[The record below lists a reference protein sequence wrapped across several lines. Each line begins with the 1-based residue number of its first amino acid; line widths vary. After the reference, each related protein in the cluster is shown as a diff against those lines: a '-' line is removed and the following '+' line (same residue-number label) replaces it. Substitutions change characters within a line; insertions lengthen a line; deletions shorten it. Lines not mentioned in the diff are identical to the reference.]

1 MLSYSKFYFG
11 GKYMKNE
18 NNNYF
23 FNKKVAT
30 FLLLGGMG
38 FAMANPLKVWGG
50 PIKRMPNID
59 FTENYDVNNCFYYT
73 VRDGEVF
80 KYYNHENVLFM
91 VNPDTSEIKEYL
103 YEEYYYHIYIP
114 YGGYTSDSYYYK
126 EVYTDYRFYD
136 FDTEEALSLEFSD
149 FKCDNSE
156 VISLDD
162 IGLYL
167 EDLED
172 KENFSYPDIKELE
185 PRLLRAVQLIDNYKE
200 KEKEAR
206 EKVKEKKA
214 NQ

>member
-1 MLSYSKFYFG
+1 
-11 GKYMKNE
+11 MKNE

-50 PIKRMPNID
+50 SSKRMPNIVL
-59 FTENYDVNNCFYYT
+59 TENYDVNNCFYYT

-80 KYYNHENVLFM
+80 KYYNHENVLFI

-103 YEEYYYHIYIP
+103 YEEYYYDIYIP

-126 EVYTDYRFYD
+126 EVHTDYRFYD

-149 FKCDNSE
+149 FKYDNSG

-172 KENFSYPDIKELE
+172 KENFSYQDIKELE